1 MGSVILPQ
9 DLAGI
14 LCNWSE
20 CSIRASFPANPAEDW
35 GIELISRL
43 VLKAFSRDKEEKA
56 QLLQN
61 GVIAVVV
68 VGFCSSC
75 FGIFL
80 ALPVAVGTSVLW
92 SGHILHFDD

>member
-20 CSIRASFPANPAEDW
+20 CSIRASFPTNAVEDW
-35 GIELISRL
+35 GIEFISRL

-61 GVIAVVV
+61 GVSAVV

-80 ALPVAVGTSVLW
+80 TLLVAVDTSELW
-92 SGHILHFDD
+92 SGHSLHFDD

>member
-20 CSIRASFPANPAEDW
+20 CSIRASFPTNTAEDW

-68 VGFCSSC
+68 GICSSC

-80 ALPVAVGTSVLW
+80 TLLVAVDTSEVW